1 MQTNSRKSPGEGLT
15 KEERTRR
22 DILDASLR
30 QFQRFGLRK
39 TTLEDIAAAMG
50 KKKSFLYY
58 YFESKD
64 AILTAVVERE
74 LDVITNQTRDLVA
87 AQPTPEGKLHAFFTA
102 PLLQLLDRIRSF
114 SQIIE
119 DLRLDGEE
127 FGKMTNLRYALHQRE
142 EALFLAILE
151 EGITRGAFRPMEEGV
166 HKSLATFAI
175 AAIRGIELGMVRGAM
190 SNDSLAHLDEVSGIL
205 VRGLKA

>member
-1 MQTNSRKSPGEGLT
+1 MQTNSRKTPADGLT

-39 TTLEDIAAAMG
+39 TTLEDIASAMG

-64 AILTAVVERE
+64 AILAAVVHRE
-74 LDVITNQTRDLVA
+74 MNVITAQTRALVE
-87 AQPTPEGKLHAFFTA
+87 AQPTPQDKLHAFFTA
-102 PLLQLLDRIRSF
+102 PLLQMLDRIRNF

-119 DLRLDGEE
+119 ELRLDGEE
-127 FGKMTNLRYALHQRE
+127 FGRMTNLRYALHQRE
-142 EALFLAILE
+142 EALFLSILE
-151 EGITRGAFRPMEEGV
+151 EGITQGIFRPMDEGV
-166 HKSLATFAI
+166 RKSVANFAI
-175 AAIRGIELGMVRGAM
+175 AAIRGIEMGMVWGAM
-190 SNDSLAHLDEVSGIL
+190 PDDSLAHLDEVSGVL
-205 VRGLKA
+205 VRGLQA